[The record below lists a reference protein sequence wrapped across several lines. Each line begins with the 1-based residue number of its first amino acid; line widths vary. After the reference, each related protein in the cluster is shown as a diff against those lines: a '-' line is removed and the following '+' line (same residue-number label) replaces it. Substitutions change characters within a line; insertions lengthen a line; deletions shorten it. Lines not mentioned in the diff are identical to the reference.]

1 MRFHVKTISK
11 ESDLNL
17 LGATYP
23 GYSLDDILD
32 LPWHQ
37 QLHAKTNSTKDTWLV
52 NRRDEYLK
60 IKKRE
65 WQVEKAAL
73 EIGAEKEK
81 EEWWKSQ
88 MSRGDPSSEKW
99 KQKAHQVKESLVER
113 VRQRKAEW
121 TQETKG
127 EWQAERVRLE
137 RIFDLSP
144 QRALETRPATRRVIK

>member
-1 MRFHVKTISK
+1 M
-11 ESDLNL
+11 
-17 LGATYP
+17 
-23 GYSLDDILD
+23 
-32 LPWHQ
+32 
-37 QLHAKTNSTKDTWLV
+37 
-52 NRRDEYLK
+52 
-60 IKKRE
+60 
-65 WQVEKAAL
+65 EKAAL

>member
-65 WQVEKAAL
+65 WQVEKPISGLILSFLEYIFLLGFVSHSNHHSNHNCARGRVFAGARRRAADVQ
-73 EIGAEKEK
+73 
-81 EEWWKSQ
+81 W
-88 MSRGDPSSEKW
+88 
-99 KQKAHQVKESLVER
+99 VV
-113 VRQRKAEW
+113 
-121 TQETKG
+121 
-127 EWQAERVRLE
+127 
-137 RIFDLSP
+137 
-144 QRALETRPATRRVIK
+144 